1 MYLIALFGTNI
12 SGRELAVI
20 AVVIVVIVAIAWY
33 LMSRRRATGG
43 R

>member
-12 SGRELAVI
+12 SGRELALV

-33 LMSRRRATGG
+33 VLSRRR
-43 R
+43 